1 MATHLSSWQI
11 RPLSPQ
17 DCVQLNQYKLKD
29 EIGKVNILWLQGWGG
44 NAGWE
49 RVGFALAFNPVT
61 SIVEFSP
68 SPWQLPWLHAAM
80 LVFWGCAH

>member
-1 MATHLSSWQI
+1 MATRLSSWQI
-11 RPLSPQ
+11 CPLSPQ

-44 NAGWE
+44 NSGWE
-49 RVGFALAFNPVT
+49 CVGFALAFNPVT